1 MNNTHCLNCDRTE
14 QETPLVA
21 LKYAGR
27 ETWVCPQCLPVLIH
41 HAEQLADKLAALRQ
55 AASPNRAVST

>member
-1 MNNTHCLNCDRTE
+1 MKNKRCLSCDRTE

-27 ETWVCPQCLPVLIH
+27 ETWICPQCLPVLIH
-41 HAEQLADKLAALRQ
+41 HADQLAGKLAEMGQRTPAL
-55 AASPNRAVST
+55 TDE